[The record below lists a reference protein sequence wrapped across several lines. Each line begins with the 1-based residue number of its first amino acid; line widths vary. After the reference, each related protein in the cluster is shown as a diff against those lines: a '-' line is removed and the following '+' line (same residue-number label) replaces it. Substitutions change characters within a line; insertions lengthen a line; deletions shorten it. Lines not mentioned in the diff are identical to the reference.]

1 MGRIRF
7 WGAVVVVSGA
17 LCASAEAQ
25 TIFEAAG
32 RGDTAAVRA
41 LVVADSALVTARDQA
56 QNTPLHFA
64 ARQGHAEIV
73 TLLLARGADVNAA
86 NYQQETPL
94 HWATLGNRHGVVE
107 LLLGRGARVDPRQSY
122 GRTPL
127 LLVAR
132 ETGNLEMARRLLDA
146 GADVNAGDRFGSTPL
161 ELAAWR
167 GFRDVVDLF
176 LDRGATVPADGE
188 AAAGMLMQAAERGL
202 GRLFRLLSA
211 RVAAPV
217 GESGGTM
224 LRAAAAGGSAEIVGI
239 LVGRGLDVNARDGY
253 GRTALHYAAENGR
266 TEVVRLLLDRG
277 AQPDVR
283 SLAGVSPLNAAG
295 QYERTEAARLLGERG
310 ASRDPVAFPVLRGP
324 YLGQPAPGRSRT
336 PFALDIVS
344 SHSFEHGTVVFSPDG
359 NEAFWA
365 SSPPRVDEGY
375 SYGQIL
381 TSRVENGR
389 WTAPRLAPFSRPRI
403 GDDVPFFH
411 PDGSKLFFVSRR
423 DGGRESIWWVDRTPG
438 GWSDPRRI
446 EGGPN
451 TKGMHWQFSLAAD
464 GSIYFNSADP
474 GGAGRGDLYVSRFAN
489 GRYQDPVSVGAPV
502 NTQYEEAAPFI
513 APDQSYLLFMRG
525 GAPGNAGFLDLFVS
539 FRNADGTWSEPR
551 RLGPQVNTEADEICP
566 IVSSDGRYLFFNS
579 EADNY
584 WVDAAV
590 IEAVRTGGPPP
601 APR

>member
-32 RGDTAAVRA
+32 RGDLAAVRA
-41 LVVADSALVTARDQA
+41 LVAADSALVAARDQLR
-56 QNTPLHFA
+56 NTPLHIA
-64 ARQGHAEIV
+64 ARAGNAEV
-73 TLLLARGADVNAA
+73 VSLLLARGADVHAA

-94 HWATLGNRHGVVE
+94 HWASLRNQHGVVE
-107 LLLGRGARVDPRQSY
+107 LLLRHGASVDPRESY

-176 LDRGATVPADGE
+176 LDRGATVPTAPE
-188 AAAGMLMQAAERGL
+188 AAAGMLSMAAERGL
-202 GRLFRLLSA
+202 ERLFRILSG
-211 RVAAPV
+211 RVAVPA
-217 GESGGTM
+217 GDGGGTM

-277 AQPDVR
+277 AQPNIR
-283 SLAGVSPLNAAG
+283 SLAGVSPLNAAEEF
-295 QYERTEAARLLGERG
+295 ERAEAASLLAERG
-310 ASRDPVAFPVLRGP
+310 ASREPVAFPVLRGP
-324 YLGQPAPGRSRT
+324 YLGQPAPGRART

-344 SHSFEHGTVVFSPDG
+344 THTFQHGTVAFSPDG
-359 NEAFWA
+359 NEAFWPSA
-365 SSPPRVDEGY
+365 LPVVDPGY
-375 SYGQIL
+375 SYGMIV
-381 TSRVENGR
+381 TSRIEDGR
-389 WTAPRLAPFSRPRI
+389 WTPPRLAPFSRLRV

-411 PDGSKLFFVSRR
+411 PDGSKLFFISRR
-423 DGGRESIWWVDRTPG
+423 DGGRENIWWVERTAG
-438 GWSDPRRI
+438 GWSEPRRI

-451 TKGMHWQFSLAAD
+451 TKGMH
-464 GSIYFNSADP
+464 
-474 GGAGRGDLYVSRFAN
+474 
-489 GRYQDPVSVGAPV
+489 
-502 NTQYEEAAPFI
+502 
-513 APDQSYLLFMRG
+513 
-525 GAPGNAGFLDLFVS
+525 
-539 FRNADGTWSEPR
+539 
-551 RLGPQVNTEADEICP
+551 
-566 IVSSDGRYLFFNS
+566 
-579 EADNY
+579 
-584 WVDAAV
+584 
-590 IEAVRTGGPPP
+590 
-601 APR
+601 